1 MYYKVERKS
10 PVLVETKFINVSRQK
25 KKKKELLEISKC
37 YLIWLLFF
45 LIHVLV
51 TGSVKKTLFFNT
63 H

>member
-10 PVLVETKFINVSRQK
+10 PVLVETRFINVSSQ
-25 KKKKELLEISKC
+25 KKKELLEISKC